1 MQEFFFGILTNIF
14 VVCISMRA
22 ADKEGS
28 EVLELKYLLLDEL
41 ALKSTKI
48 KAKTTRNKIQQK

>member
-1 MQEFFFGILTNIF
+1 
-14 VVCISMRA
+14 MRA
-22 ADKEGS
+22 ADEEGS